1 MGKKIHIMCPHVIK
15 EPTMLAIWNGIRGWT
30 GSFTW
35 GDGRVADCEL
45 LLLKRCIKSVII
57 EIGRALGIISK
68 IRVMGISYGN
78 NNFWSAT
85 NLCLRYAS
93 ANCGR

>member
-1 MGKKIHIMCPHVIK
+1 MRQNTGMGKKIHIMCPHVIK

-45 LLLKRCIKSVII
+45 LLLKGGDYV
-57 EIGRALGIISK
+57 GRMNLYNLIFRMVFLFYGI
-68 IRVMGISYGN
+68 
-78 NNFWSAT
+78 
-85 NLCLRYAS
+85 
-93 ANCGR
+93 